1 MDWSESGYLALS
13 ALNVKDGYID
23 FTQDIH
29 YGNQDL
35 YAYIGVTEHVI
46 ALNGTLVAESGTGT
60 EGGARFIQVQFLWV
74 FFLRLSPLN
83 SSRYALWQIR
93 SRKASAKVAS

>member
-1 MDWSESGYLALS
+1 MVLAKNS
-13 ALNVKDGYID
+13 SPGTKKRAMISKEKITRIFGWI
-23 FTQDIH
+23 
-29 YGNQDL
+29 
-35 YAYIGVTEHVI
+35 AYIGVTEHVI